1 MIIMVVV
8 MEIITAINLAVGAM
22 RIRIMTTTVTLI
34 TSALSYKIPIV
45 AVGYKINPSDEYLK
59 NEVKEK
65 KME

>member
-1 MIIMVVV
+1 
-8 MEIITAINLAVGAM
+8 MEIITVINLAVGTT
-22 RIRIMTTTVTLI
+22 RTIMTTVTLI

>member
-1 MIIMVVV
+1 
-8 MEIITAINLAVGAM
+8 MEIITVINLAVGAM
-22 RIRIMTTTVTLI
+22 RITIMTTVTLI

>member
-1 MIIMVVV
+1 MVVV

-22 RIRIMTTTVTLI
+22 RIRIMTTVTLI